1 MTPWPLGA
9 FCNFIFLITKTN
21 SCVGKID
28 IEKVQSI
35 ELQIEYQLFS
45 NDFPSNQTSATRCKI
60 QNAFFKILCIAT
72 PFQGERFTSSRW
84 NSNNMYSD
92 FKKLFLLEAI
102 LFKNNSGDFC
112 WERLFQKQVRGVL
125 AAVTFLKK
133 QGSPHGS
140 RSRASN
146 QQLMR
151 SPNGSPDG
159 SPDGNPYGSPNE
171 SHQGL

>member
-1 MTPWPLGA
+1 MTPWPVGA
-9 FCNFIFLITKTN
+9 LCNFIFLITKTN
-21 SCVGKID
+21 SYVGKID

-45 NDFPSNQTSATRCKI
+45 NDFPSNQTSATLCKI
-60 QNAFFKILCIAT
+60 QNAFFKISCIAT

-92 FKKLFLLEAI
+92 FKKIFLLGAI
-102 LFKNNSGDFC
+102 FFKDNSGDFC

-133 QGSPHGS
+133 QGSPNYVGS
-140 RSRASN
+140 SYYRFIPQPLP
-146 QQLMR
+146 QQKLAWCI
-151 SPNGSPDG
+151 SKTYKN
-159 SPDGNPYGSPNE
+159 
-171 SHQGL
+171 